1 MPFPAAAISAIANV
15 ASAANDIAKSGKG
28 SSGGIPNQFMP
39 FLRDVFGVVDTALT
53 QSQQFPLTLD
63 QFVDAP
69 FLQEAL
75 SQRNAGLNQFFGA
88 GLGPGLEAFQAGLG
102 SLTDLLEGGV
112 DIEGLEGLLRPAAE
126 RSKDFLT
133 ADVAESAARFGQTRS
148 TGTVEAIGRGV
159 EGIESNLLQQI
170 AGLVPAGLQ
179 AQAQGIGASLGLPG
193 LIGGILQGPISEG
206 IGLSQ
211 FGQTLPFQAMNA
223 AQAGLS
229 EIPFIAPSG
238 KGGK

>member
-1 MPFPAAAISAIANV
+1 MPEPVVIASIITAAAQAFDSI
-15 ASAANDIAKSGKG
+15 KGGKG
-28 SSGGIPNQFMP
+28 TSGGIPSEFRP
-39 FLRDVFGVVDTALT
+39 FLNQVFGVVDNALQ
-53 QSQQFPLTLD
+53 QSQAFPLTLD
-63 QFVDAP
+63 QFIDP
-69 FLQEAL
+69 QFLQGAL
-75 SQRNAGLNQFFGA
+75 EQRNAGLQQFFS
-88 GLGPGLEAFQAGLG
+88 EGLG
-102 SLTDLLEGGV
+102 SGIETFGQGIESLQNLLAGT

-148 TGTVEAIGRGV
+148 TGTVDAIGRGV

-179 AQAQGIGASLGLPG
+179 AQAQGIGASFGLPG
-193 LIGGILQGPISEG
+193 LFGGMLQGPITEG

-211 FGQTLPFQAMNA
+211 FGQTLPFQAMQA
-223 AQAGLS
+223 GAAGLS

-238 KGGK
+238 KSGGK